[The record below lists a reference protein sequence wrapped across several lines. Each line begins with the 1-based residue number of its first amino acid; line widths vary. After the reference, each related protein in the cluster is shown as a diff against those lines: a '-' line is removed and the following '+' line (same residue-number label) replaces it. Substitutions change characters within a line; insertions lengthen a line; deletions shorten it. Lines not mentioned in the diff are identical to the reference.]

1 MLLSLEASLE
11 LDLLVI
17 FLPQVTLKN
26 PFLIIRLNKKEEE
39 ELLFLFFV
47 RDLQDDPK
55 VFGLWKS
62 NFERTIFTCEGRR
75 IVSRRLKT

>member
-1 MLLSLEASLE
+1 ME

-62 NFERTIFTCEGRR
+62 NFERIIFTCEGRR
-75 IVSRRLKT
+75 IVS

>member
-1 MLLSLEASLE
+1 ME

>member
-1 MLLSLEASLE
+1 ME

-62 NFERTIFTCEGRR
+62 NF
-75 IVSRRLKT
+75 